1 MGNHFLDPGDS
12 NFSGG
17 AVDNLGS
24 GQYQS
29 WHLGVDA
36 SVPIGFRKQT
46 SGVTSAEEALAR
58 DRAKLHDTELEVVNQ
73 LTYVVSDLE
82 ADYQTT
88 VTNFNRRAAAER
100 NLRDVQAAYDLNKD
114 VVPYDVLLQ
123 AQRTLASAESD
134 YFRSLTNYAK
144 AISQV
149 HRIKGSLLE
158 YNGVFL
164 AEGPWPAKA
173 YFDARRRARA
183 RAAAVNIDY
192 GFTYP
197 RPVSRGEYKQ
207 FSGQPMG
214 AEETPATR
222 RANSSRRRRT
232 RSRNCCPRRRRR
244 PARAWSNRSFRRPAR
259 PRLRDAAPPSGAA
272 VVASPGNAS
281 RDLARWT

>member
-1 MGNHFLDPGDS
+1 MPRCRS
-12 NFSGG
+12 
-17 AVDNLGS
+17 
-24 GQYQS
+24 
-29 WHLGVDA
+29 A
-36 SVPIGFRKQT
+36 SVSRPAASPAPKQ
-46 SGVTSAEEALAR
+46 ALAR

-114 VVPYDVLLQ
+114 VVPYDVPLQ

-173 YFDARRRARA
+173 YFDARRRARCP
-183 RAAAVNIDY
+183 RGGREHRLRLYLSAA
-192 GFTYP
+192 
-197 RPVSRGEYKQ
+197 
-207 FSGQPMG
+207 GQPRGVQAVQRPTDGRRGDACDG
-214 AEETPATR
+214 AGPTP
-222 RANSSRRRRT
+222 SRRRRT

-244 PARAWSNRSFRRPAR
+244 PARAWSNRSFRRAAR
-259 PRLRDAAPPSGAA
+259 PRRATRPRQAARPSSHRRAMRRAIWCDGPERPGDDCASRLPPSRA
-272 VVASPGNAS
+272 
-281 RDLARWT
+281 DWT